1 MYMCGD
7 AVSDHS
13 WFFKEE
19 VSTYQKT
26 CKDSFESAEQNPV
39 YKLESWLGSPWE
51 GEEEFE
57 E

>member
-1 MYMCGD
+1 MCGD

-26 CKDSFESAEQNPV
+26 CEDSFESAEHSPV